1 MSRAKRMRK
10 PSARR
15 SARKISRPARSRRKP
30 AVARSTAA
38 RPASARSTAA
48 ARPASARS
56 AAAARPATRLAA
68 GWSTLQVVWRPA
80 LAMATLPVRVYR
92 VYRWAEAEQAR
103 AASV

>member
-30 AVARSTAA
+30 AVARS
-38 RPASARSTAA
+38 AA
-48 ARPASARS
+48 ARPASDRS
-56 AAAARPATRLAA
+56 AAAARPGARLAA
-68 GWSTLQVVWRPA
+68 GWSTLQIVWRPA